1 MRSVPFEKGSYY
13 LVTNRGV
20 DSRNILIS
28 QEDYDRFETCLYLLN
43 DTDNPR
49 AANFFLRKN
58 RPTDLS
64 EHKRMQQLVAI
75 GGYVLLPEGFQI
87 LLTPLHEN
95 GISMF
100 MQKIS
105 TAYSMYFNDKY
116 QRSGR
121 LFESTFKARKLN
133 DDKDLKAAIA
143 NIHLSPIKLFDHDL
157 NTASLLDVESVAGSL
172 MQYRYSSIG
181 EYVGRK
187 FVIISIHSFPQ
198 YLQRANHIDTFIRY
212 WANAKQSHED

>member
-1 MRSVPFEKGSYY
+1 MRSVPFEKGSFY

-58 RPTDLS
+58 RPADLT

-75 GGYVLLPEGFQI
+75 GGYVLLPEGFQM
-87 LLTPLHEN
+87 LLTPLHEK

-105 TAYSMYFNDKY
+105 TAYSMYYNDKY
-116 QRSGR
+116 QRTGR
-121 LFESTFKARKLN
+121 LFESTFRSRKLN
-133 DDKDLKAAIA
+133 DEKDLKTAIA
-143 NIHLSPIKLFDHDL
+143 NIHLSPIKLFNHDL
-157 NTASLLDVESVAGSL
+157 HTATLLDVESVAGSL

-181 EYVGRK
+181 EYVTRK
-187 FVIISIHSFPQ
+187 FVIASTENYPK

-212 WANAKQSHED
+212 WFNNKQSHEE